1 MLRVFTL
8 NDLFSAN
15 VGDGLLAESLI
26 RNLEKVLPDATVSGL
41 DIDGKPGY
49 PLESG
54 DVAVSG
60 RQKIARYLPPFVRD
74 PLKKMAVDRRMGRFL
89 TSAIE
94 MDSSTSASTA
104 LVIGGGQVIT
114 ATSDY
119 FPNRIAAVA
128 KFAQQHRLTVVIYAV
143 GVSSLATWEPSAA
156 KTLVSAVRD
165 LRQAGL
171 LKGVYVRDA
180 LSQAHWEQVFGFAS
194 AIALDPGLI
203 ADSLVTVRPSPPHP
217 DRPRTVGLG
226 VMEPQVASR
235 IMKSASPIDESF
247 YLDAIR
253 ALDRAMSLEDS
264 IALFT
269 NGELE
274 DEVFKDRI
282 LTRLGRL
289 DSGRQVASAP
299 RPRSPVEL
307 LELIRRFDVIAAQ
320 RMHANIGAFALGV
333 PHVGIGWDPKL
344 KSFFQ
349 LTHQP
354 ERFLDAQGL
363 NAQVLAETVLSIV
376 GQPLAHPQYDEVRA
390 QAFGGIQALASAMKS

>member
-1 MLRVFTL
+1 MQRVFTL

-26 RNLEKVLPDATVSGL
+26 RNLATVLPEATVAGL

-49 PLESG
+49 PSESG
-54 DVAVSG
+54 DAAARG
-60 RQKIARYLPPFVRD
+60 PQKLARYLPPLVRD
-74 PLKKMAVDRRMGRFL
+74 RLKKMVVERRMGRFL
-89 TSAIE
+89 ASAV
-94 MDSSTSASTA
+94 DVDPSVSTA

-128 KFAQQHRLTVVIYAV
+128 KFAMAHRLTVVIYAV

-156 KTLVSAVRD
+156 RTLVSAVRD

-180 LSQAHWEQVFGFAS
+180 LSQTHWNQVFGFAP
-194 AIALDPGLI
+194 AMALDPGLI
-203 ADSLVTVRPSPPHP
+203 ADSLVPKHPRTPHSE
-217 DRPRTVGLG
+217 RPRSVGLG

-235 IMKSASPIDESF
+235 IMKSTSPIDESF
-247 YLDAIR
+247 YLDAIL
-253 ALDRAMSLEDS
+253 ALDRAMPPEGS
-264 IALFT
+264 ITLFT

-274 DEVFKDRI
+274 DEAFKDRI

-289 DSGRQVASAP
+289 DSGRQVACAS

-333 PHVGIGWDPKL
+333 PHVGIGWDPKV

-363 NAQVLAETVLSIV
+363 NAQVLVDTVLSIA
-376 GQPLAHPQYDEVRA
+376 GQPFARPQYDEVRA
-390 QAFGGIQALASAMKS
+390 QALGGIQALASAMKS